1 MKAMLENLPFRI
13 LKECFVSFFK
23 YHHSCRPKILVWELG
38 PNWRIY
44 RKSVLTLESLDEG
57 IRLYL
62 MYLHACH
69 SRTLHDASLQ
79 FCWLEPAS
87 GLVLV
92 PLITIYIQV
101 RWKKKV
107 NSLGWEVD
115 LRPVQFPSSRR
126 VWSAIIV

>member
-1 MKAMLENLPFRI
+1 MRARLENLPFRI
-13 LKECFVSFFK
+13 LKESFVSFFK
-23 YHHSCRPKILVWELG
+23 YHHSCRPKILVWELC
-38 PNWRIY
+38 PNWHIY
-44 RKSVLTLESLDEG
+44 FLTLESLDEG
-57 IRLYL
+57 SRLYL

-92 PLITIYIQV
+92 PLTTIYILV
-101 RWKKKV
+101 RRKKKF